1 MAAAFTSSAIDDTRL
16 LYLPSRIQKSEKRLR
31 TGLRLGLGPKLP
43 PTVVTINKTEDEK
56 KKQFKVHFTVI
67 SIRYVPVQTTYHV
80 PQTIYNMVYQ
90 VGDKTN
96 LLGFPLHVCN
106 QTHPGYDKT
115 TINNTTTSRQLLQ
128 RANVQCSNCPAD
140 VQQCSNYPAL
150 VIVIL

>member
-1 MAAAFTSSAIDDTRL
+1 MAAAFTSSAIDDTRQ

-43 PTVVTINKTEDEK
+43 PTVVTINKRTRTK
-56 KKQFKVHFTVI
+56 KAVKSSFSVI